1 MTTLLNFVNAPPTMM
16 LYFAAVPP
24 GTTAMVFT
32 THPVMPILAVVSGA
46 TIGLNVVSSVPS
58 LLIRARR
65 LTFTPL

>member
-1 MTTLLNFVNAPPTMM
+1 MM